1 MFHDRMVTFMCVSL
15 KRRMVSNSDLG
26 LLGLALY
33 CLSAMGFFLIGA
45 GAIWLRSWG
54 PAKFQTFT
62 VPVVSMSPALNPGDY
77 VLGAMHIWQT
87 PKLKRGDLVFF
98 RFHIKAAH
106 PVIWIKRVVGLPGD
120 RVQMASG
127 RLSINGTLVPREQV
141 GDDADGRPVEVR
153 QYEET
158 LPEGK
163 SYRIIEHAEGRTSYD
178 TMKAVDVPEG
188 EVFLMGDNRNN
199 SSDSRAFGTVPITD
213 VIGHPILIYWSQDP
227 GRIGSVP
234 R

>member
-1 MFHDRMVTFMCVSL
+1 MRVSL
-15 KRRMVSNSDLG
+15 KRRMPSNSDIG
-26 LLGLALY
+26 LLVLALY
-33 CLSAMGFFLIGA
+33 CLSAVGFFLIGA

-54 PAKFQTFT
+54 PAKFRTFA
-62 VPVVSMSPALNPGDY
+62 VPTLSMTPALNPGDY
-77 VLGAMHIWQT
+77 VLGAMHTWQT
-87 PKLKRGDLVFF
+87 PGLKRGDLVFF

-106 PVIWIKRVVGLPGD
+106 PVIWVKRVVGLPGD
-120 RVQMASG
+120 RVQIASG
-127 RLSINGTLVPREQV
+127 RLSINGIMVPREQV
-141 GDDADGRPVEVR
+141 DDYAIDAAGGRRVEMR

-163 SYRIIEHAEGRTSYD
+163 SYRIIERAESGTSSD
-178 TMKAVDVPEG
+178 PMKAVDVPEG
-188 EVFLMGDNRNN
+188 EVFVMGDNRNN

-213 VIGHPILIYWSQDP
+213 VIGHPILIYWSRDP